1 MFKARPAGAVA
12 TTGAMLA
19 AFAIGQAIQSS
30 NGAGSPDAFR
40 WLAATVLLLLGA
52 LFFGAAVPTPGARTD
67 WVVRAVGALCVLVQ
81 LVQLGSN
88 QPAIYLRGANLFDFV
103 MRAVIFA
110 VLASGAMAPKPW
122 LGRLQVFLAIGA
134 FWALGAWILKF
145 SPNPAID
152 VFSET
157 NEAIRGLFHGE
168 NPWSMKYPN
177 IYHHTLWYGPGAAD
191 NDWIYVGF
199 PYPPLSL
206 LISAL
211 GSFFGD
217 IRWANLAS
225 FAVAAVTFSLAR
237 GRFGTIAAML
247 YLSTPRSL
255 FMLEQ
260 AWTDVYIVAFLGLVL
275 LSKERFPR
283 ATPYLLG
290 LMLVTKQYMIFLAPL
305 IPMLFDEKWSK
316 RDIAIFLGK
325 AAATGLLVTLPFIVM
340 GPVVLFK
347 ALTYSQH
354 PFRVEALSFL
364 AATAENGKPTWPVWI
379 QVPLLIPVYGLAW
392 WKGPRG
398 TAGFALGTAA
408 VISVFFAFSKHAF
421 CNHHFLVLGAAACA
435 AAFML
440 PREAEAKA

>member
-12 TTGAMLA
+12 ATGALLA
-19 AFAIGQAIQSS
+19 AFSIGQAIQSS

-40 WLAATVLLLLGA
+40 WLTATLLALLGGLA
-52 LFFGAAVPTPGARTD
+52 FGAAFQRPCPRVD
-67 WVVRAVGALCVLVQ
+67 WVVRAVGAVCVTVQ
-81 LVQLGSN
+81 LVELASN

-103 MRAVIFA
+103 ARAALFA
-110 VLASGAMAPKPW
+110 VLAGGAMAPRPW
-122 LGRLQVFLAIGA
+122 LGRAQIFLAIAA
-134 FWALGAWILKF
+134 FWALGMWILKF

-177 IYHHTLWYGPGAAD
+177 IYHHTRWYGPGAAD

-206 LISAL
+206 LISAV
-211 GSFFGD
+211 GSLFGD

-225 FAVAAVTFSLAR
+225 YAIAALAFSLSR
-237 GRFGTIAAML
+237 GRLGAIAAML

-260 AWTDVYIVAFLGLVL
+260 AWTDVYIIAFLGVVL

-305 IPMLFDEKWSK
+305 IPMLFEPEWKK
-316 RDIAIFLGK
+316 RDVAIFLAK
-325 AAATGLLVTLPFIVM
+325 TAVTGLVVMLPFIAM
-340 GPVVLFK
+340 GPVVLLK

-354 PFRVEALSFL
+354 PFRPESLSYL
-364 AATAENGKPTWPVWI
+364 AMTAQNGVPTWPLWI
-379 QVPLLIPVYGLAW
+379 QVPLLIPVYVLAW
-392 WKGPRG
+392 WRGPRG
-398 TAGFALGTAA
+398 AAGFALGTAA
-408 VISVFFAFSKHAF
+408 IISVFFAFSKHAF
-421 CNHHFLVLGAAACA
+421 TNHHFLVLGAAACA

-440 PREAEAKA
+440 PREEEAKG